1 MTNDILIKKIKD
13 FLFDNK
19 EIEFAFLFGS
29 YAIEKETPLSDIDIA
44 VYQNQNKSKYDLR
57 KTELKIEINLTL
69 EFPLNKFDVRSLN
82 DAPIIVTGKI
92 INEGTLLFFH
102 NEKFYY
108 DYLVNMRMR
117 YLDYLLV
124 YNPLFNNRYENLL
137 NDR

>member
-29 YAIEKETPLSDIDIA
+29 YAIGKETPLSDIDIA
-44 VYQNQNKSKYDLR
+44 IYQNQNKSKHDLR
-57 KTELKIEINLTL
+57 KTELKIEINLIL

-82 DAPIIVTGKI
+82 DAPIIIIGKI
-92 INEGTLLFFH
+92 INEGSLLFFH

-124 YNPLFNNRYENLL
+124 YNPLFNYRYENLL

>member
-29 YAIEKETPLSDIDIA
+29 YAIGKETPLSDIDIA

-69 EFPLNKFDVRSLN
+69 EFPLNKFDIRSLN

-108 DYLVNMRMR
+108 DYLVSMRMR